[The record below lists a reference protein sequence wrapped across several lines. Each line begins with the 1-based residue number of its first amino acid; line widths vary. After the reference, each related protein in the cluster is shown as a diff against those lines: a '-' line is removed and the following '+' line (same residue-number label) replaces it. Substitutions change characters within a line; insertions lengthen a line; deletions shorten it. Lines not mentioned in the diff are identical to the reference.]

1 MSTAVYYSIIIR
13 FLASSVSK
21 ATSAVA
27 AELGGR
33 GGSCPSN
40 NSSGGAWRG
49 MEGHGGAW
57 RGMDGAWLPKFNK
70 YLRSTT
76 GSTLVSES

>member
-1 MSTAVYYSIIIR
+1 MNT
-13 FLASSVSK
+13 LLE
-21 ATSAVA
+21 TSVA

-33 GGSCPSN
+33 GGNFPSN

-57 RGMDGAWLPKFNK
+57 RGLEGHGWA
-70 YLRSTT
+70 
-76 GSTLVSES
+76 